1 MQAVVLV
8 GGEGRRLRPLTDTRP
23 KPMMSLVD
31 RPFVAH
37 QLDHLRRHGVTAIV
51 FSCGYR
57 PDALRDFF
65 GDGSHY
71 GVQLSYVVDPAPLG
85 TAGAIAN
92 VGDAL
97 TGDDLLVLNGDILTD
112 LDLGALM
119 RAHADSGA
127 RGTIALTPVD
137 DPSAYGLVRLRPDRA
152 VEAFLEKPSLDELI
166 PGEPYLINAGTYLLS
181 PSVVARIPTGVQC
194 SIEREIFPLIAAD
207 GALYGFPG
215 NAYWRDI
222 GTPESYLEANVDVL
236 AGRVR
241 TETTGIIDGLYRGPG
256 ARVDVA
262 AQVRASVTL
271 GADSAVEAGATIGRC
286 VIGARAHVGR
296 GAVVEDSIVGEGVV
310 IAEGARV
317 QAGMVIGDGARIAAG
332 CILTGPGSVPTDAM
346 VSAQGAVGS

>member
-1 MQAVVLV
+1 
-8 GGEGRRLRPLTDTRP
+8 
-23 KPMMSLVD
+23 MMLLVD

-37 QLDHLRRHGVTAIV
+37 QLDHLRRHGVTDIV

-65 GDGSHY
+65 GDGSDY
-71 GVQLSYVVDPAPLG
+71 GVTLSYVVDPAPLG

-119 RAHADSGA
+119 RAHLDSGA
-127 RGTIALTPVD
+127 QGTVALTPVD

-152 VEAFLEKPSLDELI
+152 VEAFLEKPSIDDLI

-181 PSVVARIPTGVQC
+181 PSVVALIPTGVQC
-194 SIEREIFPLIAAD
+194 SIEREIFPRVAAD
-207 GALYGFPG
+207 GGLYGFSSD
-215 NAYWRDI
+215 AYWRDI
-222 GTPESYLEANVDVL
+222 GTPESYLDANVDVL

-241 TETTGIIDGLYRGPG
+241 TETTGAVDGLYRGPG

-271 GADSAVEAGATIGRC
+271 GADCAIEAGAIVGRC
-286 VIGARAHVGR
+286 VVGARAHVGS
-296 GAVVEDSIVGEGVV
+296 GALVEDSIVGEGVV
-310 IAEGARV
+310 IGERARV
-317 QAGMVIGDGARIAAG
+317 EAGMVIGDGARIAPG
-332 CILTGPGSVPTDAM
+332 SILIGPGSVPTGARVAVD
-346 VSAQGAVGS
+346 GAVTVGA